1 MDKKGGKSYFGSKLH
16 SIIERD
22 HDTIRKFETTILP
35 LHDFQ
40 VNLSEKI
47 KWFTEIGDTLE
58 QNQKVMMQ

>member
-1 MDKKGGKSYFGSKLH
+1 MDC
-16 SIIERD
+16 
-22 HDTIRKFETTILP
+22 DTIRKFKTTILQ

-40 VNLSEKI
+40 VNLSEKM